1 MVAGRFTMNPQNAT
15 RSKAVLLAAL
25 FFGATCSEC
34 AVAGAEAGAAADSP
48 LSGQILTAHLE
59 YQPVNFTFVN
69 WGVPTV
75 AQSAAFKKEPVFSGG
90 KIIRGTFQFSGNAS
104 NWIAFAW
111 DRNAGKLYLD
121 LNRNLDLTDDPAGVF
136 VRQGNFAGNYQSF
149 TGIHLPFETPTG
161 HRQML
166 VDLTLS
172 DYGAQPGCTAA
183 IRSLWQGKI
192 TLQGEDWQVGITEN
206 PFERSGSA
214 EASHLLLRRW
224 EARNKPFSAYTDSM
238 EVFPFSRR
246 LFVQSHA
253 YQLDY
258 TNESK
263 GDDTRMKLQFT
274 EQQPA
279 LGELK
284 ISGDFVQHV
293 ILDGGPYLVL
303 IDKPETVVRVPVGSY
318 NQPKVWLK
326 KGGTEAYRN
335 SNPMQQGRRFA
346 IDEKKPALLAAG
358 GPLTNSVTVTRHG
371 QYLNLGYQLIGA
383 GGEGYQL
390 TGQDRTKPP
399 EFAIYKGDRKI
410 ASGKFEFG

>member
-1 MVAGRFTMNPQNAT
+1 MVAGRFTMNPQHVT

-25 FFGATCSEC
+25 FFGATFGGY
-34 AVAGAEAGAAADSP
+34 ALAGAEAGAAAASP
-48 LSGQILTAHLE
+48 QSGQILTVYLE
-59 YQPVNFTFVN
+59 YQPVNYTFVN

-75 AQSAAFKKEPVFSGG
+75 TRPASFKKEPAFSGG
-90 KIIRGTFQFSGNAS
+90 KINRGTFQFSGNAS

-136 VRQGNFAGNYQSF
+136 VRQSNYGGNYQSF
-149 TGIHLPFETPTG
+149 TNIHLPFETPTG

-166 VDLTLS
+166 VDLNLS
-172 DYGAQPGCTAA
+172 DYGTRLGCAAA

-192 TLQGEDWQVGITEN
+192 ALQGEEWQVGITEN

-214 EASHLLLRRW
+214 EASHLLLRPW
-224 EARNKPFSAYTDSM
+224 EARNKPFSAYADSM

-246 LFVQSHA
+246 LFVQNRA

-258 TNESK
+258 TNESS
-263 GDDTRMKLQFT
+263 GDSSRMKLQFT

-284 ISGDFVQHV
+284 ITGDFVQNV
-293 ILDGGPYLVL
+293 ILDGGPYLVV
-303 IDKPETVVRVPVGSY
+303 INSPETVVRVPVGSY
-318 NQPKVWLK
+318 NLPKVWLK
-326 KGGTEAYRN
+326 KGGTEASRN
-335 SNPMQQGRRFA
+335 SSPIQQGKRIA
-346 IDEKKPALLAAG
+346 IDEKKPAMLAAG

-371 QYLNLGYQLIGA
+371 QYLYLSYQLTGA
-383 GGEGYQL
+383 DGEGYQL
-390 TGQDRTKPP
+390 TGQDRTRPP